1 MTNLLFCI
9 SFFVGMCFGAFW
21 MKILFQNA
29 FEKYTNEIST
39 QYANILNDKERYI
52 QSLKK
57 QLKEK

>member
-1 MTNLLFCI
+1 
-9 SFFVGMCFGAFW
+9 MCFGAFW

>member
-9 SFFVGMCFGAFW
+9 SFFIGMCFGGFW